1 VTERGESRGA
11 FFDTVA
17 VVGVGLIG
25 GSFALALKK
34 AGVVGRVLGVG
45 RRVETL
51 NRAKQLGVIDDIASI
66 EVASQKDDLVMLAA
80 PVGSFESLFSQM
92 APHLSDTTI
101 ITDGGSTKGNV
112 VAAARAGLGHRIAQ
126 FVPAHPVAGSHES
139 GPEAAFAELYRDRQV
154 VICPLPENTEQTVQ
168 FVHDAWSASGARLVT
183 LGVQQ
188 HDAVLAAVS
197 HLPHWLASLY
207 VEHVATDVNAAANLR
222 LAGAGFGDFSRIAQG
237 SVEMWRD
244 IFLANRSA
252 MLDQIDH
259 LQRLLDQARHAL
271 EQEDIAWLE
280 KTLTHAA
287 QVRRAWGHGHYQKD
301 VD

>member
-1 VTERGESRGA
+1 MTEISESCRPVFG
-11 FFDTVA
+11 TVA

-34 AGVVGRVLGVG
+34 AGAVSRVLGVG

-51 NRAKQLGVIDDIASI
+51 NRAKELGVIDDVATL
-66 EVASQKDDLVMLAA
+66 EVASREADLMMLAA
-80 PVGSFESLFSQM
+80 PVGSFEGLFSQM
-92 APHLSDTTI
+92 SSHLSDSTI

-139 GPEAAFAELYRDRQV
+139 GPDAAYAELYRDRQV
-154 VICPLPENTEQTVQ
+154 VVCPLPENDQRTIDQVRA
-168 FVHDAWSASGARLVT
+168 AWSACGADLVT

-207 VEHVATDVNAAANLR
+207 VEHVATDVNAKANLQ

-244 IFLANRSA
+244 IFLANRPA
-252 MLDQIDH
+252 MLAQIDR
-259 LQRLLDQARHAL
+259 LQQLLDEAKQAL
-271 EQEDIAWLE
+271 ERQDAAWLE
-280 KTLTHAA
+280 KTLAHAA
-287 QVRRAWGHGHYQKD
+287 EVRRAWGHGHYQRD
-301 VD
+301 TD